1 MTEQEIINIVAN
13 MKAKGWNFSKSIV
26 SLVIFLAVIFTITI
40 LIIFYLTGNEPTTLI
55 QMFFAFIGVELLGL
69 AAVRVGKDKG
79 KKGE

>member
-69 AAVRVGKDKG
+69 AAVRVGKDKK

>member
-55 QMFFAFIGVELLGL
+55 QMFFAFIGIELLGL
-69 AAVRVGKDKG
+69 AAVRVGKDKS
-79 KKGE
+79 KKN